1 MPITGRSASTA
12 IILASIFIFPAAISR
27 GEQENP
33 GIRGFAPA
41 RVAAERALEQQLR
54 AIPDPARAESD
65 LRRITQEPHM
75 AGTEASHRLA
85 EWLRDQY
92 RSYGFD
98 AEIVSYSVWLAQ
110 PREIK
115 LELTAPDKK
124 ALATPEQPFEV
135 DPDTSNKN
143 IVAGFN
149 TFSPSGDV
157 TAPVVYVNYGMQAD
171 YRELDKLGISVAGK
185 IAIARYGG
193 CYRGIKTKLAEEHHA
208 LGLIIYSDPEDDGYV
223 AGDVF
228 PNGPWRPMSG
238 IQRGSVEYTEIYPGD
253 PLTPGLAS
261 TPDAKRLA
269 PADAANL
276 ARIPT
281 MPINSQDASA
291 ILANLG
297 GPHVPRQW
305 QGGLPFTY
313 HIGPGA
319 AVAHMK
325 LVMDYQQRPLYDVI
339 AKLHATNDG
348 EWVVLG
354 NHHDAWVY
362 GAVDPGS
369 GTATMLETARAF
381 GELVRAGW
389 KPRRTIVMCE
399 WDGEEPGLMGST
411 EWVEANR
418 AELQAKAVAYLN
430 TDVGVAGPNFT
441 ASATP
446 SLKELIRD
454 VAREVQDPR
463 DVRSVYNIW
472 LDRATRQQEEPS
484 GIARPPSAKFT
495 APGEAPIEA
504 LGAGSDFC
512 PFFDHAGIPSLD
524 AGFIGDYGVY
534 HSMYDDFF
542 WMKKFGD
549 PTFEYHVAL
558 AKILGTLALRLD
570 ESDTLPFDYSA
581 YAAEITRVTNDLA
594 TRAAKLGIGTADVPA
609 VTDAAAQLAASAA
622 RASLALQQRANDW
635 PNPAKQNE
643 LNRELVSVEQTL
655 LAPEGLSGR
664 AWYKHTIYAP
674 GTYAGYAAEVL
685 PGVNEA
691 LDRQD
696 AATFTHESAALAAAL
711 RRASTRLDVI
721 ARLAGSPAAQ

>member
-1 MPITGRSASTA
+1 MAITTRRARTA
-12 IILASIFIFPAAISR
+12 IILASIFIFPAVISR
-27 GEQENP
+27 GTQQNLA
-33 GIRGFAPA
+33 IRGFASA
-41 RVAAERALEQQLR
+41 RVAAERALEQQMR
-54 AIPDPARAESD
+54 AIPDPARAESN
-65 LRRITQEPHM
+65 LRHITLEPHM

-98 AEIVSYSVWLAQ
+98 ADIVSYSVWLAQ
-110 PREIK
+110 PREVQ
-115 LELTAPDKK
+115 LELTSPEKK
-124 ALATPEQPFEV
+124 ILATPEQPFAV
-135 DPDTSNKN
+135 DPDTYNKN

-157 TAPVVYVNYGMQAD
+157 AAPVVYVNYGMQAD
-171 YRELDKLGISVAGK
+171 YRELDSLGISVAGK

-193 CYRGIKTKLAEEHHA
+193 CYRGIKAKLAEEHEA
-208 LGLIIYSDPEDDGYV
+208 VGLIIYSDPEDDGYV

-253 PLTPGLAS
+253 PLTPGEAAG
-261 TPDAKRLA
+261 PNVKRLA
-269 PADAANL
+269 PSDAANL
-276 ARIPT
+276 PRIPT
-281 MPINSQDASA
+281 MPINSQDASV

-297 GPHVPRQW
+297 GPHVPRKW
-305 QGGLPFTY
+305 QGGLAFTY
-313 HIGPGA
+313 HVGPGA

-325 LVMDYQQRPLYDVI
+325 LVMDYQQRTLYDVI
-339 AKLHATNDG
+339 AKLRGTNDS

-381 GELVRAGW
+381 GELIRTGW

-411 EWVEANR
+411 EWVEENR
-418 AELQAKAVAYLN
+418 AELQAKAVAYIN

-441 ASATP
+441 SAATP
-446 SLKELIRD
+446 SLKELVRE
-454 VAREVQDPR
+454 VTREVQDPR
-463 DVRSVYNIW
+463 DIRSVYNVW

-495 APGEAPIEA
+495 APGVVPIEA

-524 AGFIGDYGVY
+524 AGFVGDYGVY
-534 HSMYDDFF
+534 HSMYDDFY

-549 PTFEYHVAL
+549 PSFEYHVAL

-581 YAAEITRVTNDLA
+581 YAAEISRAANELA
-594 TRAAKLGIGTADVPA
+594 TRATKQGISGADVQA
-609 VTDAAAQLAASAA
+609 VTNAATQLTASAA
-622 RASLALQQRANDW
+622 AVSQAMQHWVSAPPAST
-635 PNPAKQNE
+635 KQHEINH
-643 LNRELVSVEQTL
+643 ELVSVEQAL
-655 LAPEGLSGR
+655 LAPEGLAGR
-664 AWYKHTIYAP
+664 TWYKHTIYAP
-674 GTYAGYAAEVL
+674 GMYAGYAAEVL

-691 LDRQD
+691 LDRKD
-696 AATFTHESAALAAAL
+696 TATFNSEAASLAAAL
-711 RRASTRLDVI
+711 RRASARLDEI
-721 ARLAGSPAAQ
+721 AHLASSAGQ

>member
-1 MPITGRSASTA
+1 MAITGRGARTA

-27 GEQENP
+27 GKQENP

-41 RVAAERALEQQLR
+41 RVAAERVLEQQLR
-54 AIPDPARAESD
+54 AIPDPARAESN
-65 LRRITQEPHM
+65 LRHITSEPHL

-98 AEIVSYSVWLAQ
+98 AEIVSYSVWLPQA
-110 PREIK
+110 REVK
-115 LELTAPDKK
+115 LELTAPKTIT
-124 ALATPEQPFEV
+124 LGTPEQPIEI
-135 DPDTSNKN
+135 DQDTYNKN
-143 IVAGFN
+143 AVMAFN
-149 TFSPSGDV
+149 AYAPSADV
-157 TAPVVYVNYGMQAD
+157 TAPVIYVNYGTQED
-171 YRELDKLGISVAGK
+171 YRALEAMGISVEGK
-185 IAIARYGG
+185 IAIARYGR
-193 CYRGIKTKLAEEHHA
+193 CYRGIKTKLAEEHKA
-208 LGLIIYSDPEDDGYV
+208 VGLILYSDPQDDGYFV
-223 AGDVF
+223 GDMF
-228 PNGPWRPMSG
+228 PRGPWRPMSG
-238 IQRGSVEYTEIYPGD
+238 IQRGSVQYTEIYPGD
-253 PLTPGLAS
+253 PLTPGVGA
-261 TPDAKRLA
+261 TPSAKRLA
-269 PADAANL
+269 PADAKNL
-276 ARIPT
+276 PRIPT
-281 MPINSQDASA
+281 MPINAQDASA
-291 ILANLG
+291 ILGALE
-297 GPHVPRQW
+297 GPHVPRGW
-305 QGGLPFTY
+305 QGALPFTY
-313 HIGPGA
+313 HIGPGD

-325 LVMDYQQRPLYDVI
+325 LVMDYQQRPIYDVI
-339 AKLHATNDG
+339 AKLHGTNDG

-369 GTATMLETARAF
+369 GTATMLETARAL

-418 AELQAKAVAYLN
+418 AELQSKAVAYLN

-446 SLKELIRD
+446 SLKQLVRE

-463 DVRSVYNIW
+463 DVRSIYNVW

-495 APGEAPIEA
+495 APGDAPIEA

-512 PFFDHAGIPSLD
+512 PFFDHAGIASLD

-534 HSMYDDFF
+534 HSMYDDFY
-542 WMKKFGD
+542 WMKRFGD
-549 PTFEYHVAL
+549 PTFEFHIAL

-581 YAAEITRVTNDLA
+581 YAAEISRAASDLA
-594 TRAAKLGIGTADVPA
+594 TRAAKQGIGAADVPA
-609 VTDAAAQLAASAA
+609 VSDAAAQLTASAA
-622 RASLALQQRANDW
+622 RVSQAMQQWANASREA
-635 PNPAKQNE
+635 AKQNE

-664 AWYKHTIYAP
+664 TWYKHTIYAP

-685 PGVNEA
+685 PGANEA

-696 AATFTHESAALAAAL
+696 AATFS
-711 RRASTRLDVI
+711 R
-721 ARLAGSPAAQ
+721 

>member
-1 MPITGRSASTA
+1 MP
-12 IILASIFIFPAAISR
+12 
-27 GEQENP
+27 
-33 GIRGFAPA
+33 
-41 RVAAERALEQQLR
+41 
-54 AIPDPARAESD
+54 
-65 LRRITQEPHM
+65 
-75 AGTEASHRLA
+75 
-85 EWLRDQY
+85 
-92 RSYGFD
+92 
-98 AEIVSYSVWLAQ
+98 
-110 PREIK
+110 
-115 LELTAPDKK
+115 
-124 ALATPEQPFEV
+124 
-135 DPDTSNKN
+135 
-143 IVAGFN
+143 
-149 TFSPSGDV
+149 
-157 TAPVVYVNYGMQAD
+157 
-171 YRELDKLGISVAGK
+171 
-185 IAIARYGG
+185 
-193 CYRGIKTKLAEEHHA
+193 
-208 LGLIIYSDPEDDGYV
+208 
-223 AGDVF
+223 
-228 PNGPWRPMSG
+228 
-238 IQRGSVEYTEIYPGD
+238 
-253 PLTPGLAS
+253 
-261 TPDAKRLA
+261 
-269 PADAANL
+269 
-276 ARIPT
+276 RIPT
-281 MPINSQDASA
+281 LPINSQDASA

-313 HIGPGA
+313 HVGPGA

-325 LVMDYQQRPLYDVI
+325 LEMDYQQRPLYDVI
-339 AKLHATNDG
+339 AKLHGTNDG

-454 VAREVQDPR
+454 VTREVQDPR

-581 YAAEITRVTNDLA
+581 YAAEITRVTSDLA
-594 TRAAKLGIGTADVPA
+594 TRAIKLGIGTADVPA

-622 RASLALQQRANDW
+622 RASLALQRRANDW

-643 LNRELVSVEQTL
+643 LNRELVSVEQSL

-664 AWYKHTIYAP
+664 TWYKHTIYAP
-674 GTYAGYAAEVL
+674 GSYAGYAAEVL
-685 PGVNEA
+685 PGANEA

-696 AATFTHESAALAAAL
+696 AATFTQESAALAAAL
-711 RRASTRLDVI
+711 RRASTRLEEI
-721 ARLAGSPAAQ
+721 ARLASSSAQ

>member
-1 MPITGRSASTA
+1 MAISTRRARTA
-12 IILASIFIFPAAISR
+12 IILASIFIFPAAIS
-27 GEQENP
+27 GGKQENP

-41 RVAAERALEQQLR
+41 RVAAESALEQQMR
-54 AIPDPARAESD
+54 AIPDPASAESN
-65 LRRITQEPHM
+65 LRHITSVPHM
-75 AGTEASHRLA
+75 AGTEASHQVA

-115 LELTAPDKK
+115 LELTAPGKK
-124 ALATPEQPFEV
+124 ILASPEQPFEV
-135 DPDTSNKN
+135 DPDNYNKN

-171 YRELDKLGISVAGK
+171 YRQLDSLGISVAGK
-185 IAIARYGG
+185 IVIARYGG
-193 CYRGIKTKLAEEHHA
+193 CYRGIKTKLAEEHKA
-208 LGLIIYSDPEDDGYV
+208 VGLIIYSDPEDDGYV

-253 PLTPGLAS
+253 PLTPGVAAA
-261 TPDAKRLA
+261 PNAKRLA

-276 ARIPT
+276 PRIPT
-281 MPINSQDASA
+281 MPINSQDASV
-291 ILANLG
+291 ILGNLG

-313 HIGPGA
+313 HVGPGA

-325 LVMDYQQRPLYDVI
+325 VVMDYQQRPLYDVI
-339 AKLHATNDG
+339 AKLHGTDDG
-348 EWVVLG
+348 EWVVMG

-369 GTATMLETARAF
+369 GTATMLETAHAF

-411 EWVEANR
+411 EWVEANL
-418 AELQAKAVAYLN
+418 AELQANAVAYLN

-446 SLKELIRD
+446 SLKELVRD
-454 VAREVQDPR
+454 VAREVQDPH
-463 DVRSVYNIW
+463 DVRSVYNVW
-472 LDRATRQQEEPS
+472 LDRATRQQEEPN
-484 GIARPPSAKFT
+484 GIARPNAKMT
-495 APGEAPIEA
+495 APGQAPIEA

-524 AGFIGDYGVY
+524 AGFVGDYGVY

-581 YAAEITRVTNDLA
+581 YAAEIARAANDLA
-594 TRAAKLGIGTADVPA
+594 TRATKLGIGSADMPS
-609 VTDAAAQLAASAA
+609 VTDAVAHLTASAT
-622 RASLALQQRANDW
+622 RASQAMQQWTNASSDT
-635 PNPAKQNE
+635 ATLNE
-643 LNRELVSVEQTL
+643 VNRDLVSVEQAL
-655 LAPEGLSGR
+655 LAPEGLAGR
-664 AWYKHTIYAP
+664 TWYKHTIYAP

-685 PGVNEA
+685 PGANEA
-691 LDRQD
+691 LDRQN
-696 AATFTHESAALAAAL
+696 AATFTREAAALAAAL
-711 RRASTRLDVI
+711 RRASARLDEITRL
-721 ARLAGSPAAQ
+721 AAASVTK

>member
-1 MPITGRSASTA
+1 MAFTRRGARTA

-27 GEQENP
+27 GKQENP

-41 RVAAERALEQQLR
+41 RVAAERVLEQQLR

-65 LRRITQEPHM
+65 LRHITSEPHM
-75 AGTEASHRLA
+75 AGTEASHRVA

-92 RSYGFD
+92 RGYGFD

-124 ALATPEQPFEV
+124 ILATPEQPFEV

-193 CYRGIKTKLAEEHHA
+193 CYRGIKAKLAEERKA

-238 IQRGSVEYTEIYPGD
+238 IQRGSIEYTQIYPGD
-253 PLTPGLAS
+253 PLTPGVAA

-269 PADAANL
+269 PADATNL
-276 ARIPT
+276 PRIPT
-281 MPINSQDASA
+281 LPINSQDASA
-291 ILANLG
+291 ILANLD

-313 HIGPGA
+313 HVGPGT

-339 AKLHATNDG
+339 AKLRGANDG
-348 EWVVLG
+348 ESVVLG

-454 VAREVQDPR
+454 VTREVQDPR
-463 DVRSVYNIW
+463 DIRSIYNVW

-484 GIARPPSAKFT
+484 GIARSPSAKFN

-549 PTFEYHVAL
+549 PSFEYHVAL

-581 YAAEITRVTNDLA
+581 YAAEITRAANDLA
-594 TRAAKLGIGTADVPA
+594 TRATKLGIGSADVLA
-609 VTDAAAQLAASAA
+609 VTDAATQLSASAA
-622 RASLALQQRANDW
+622 RASLALQHGAATAL
-635 PNPAKQNE
+635 NPAKQNE
-643 LNRELVSVEQTL
+643 LNRELVSVEQSL

-664 AWYKHTIYAP
+664 TWYKHTIYAP

-685 PGVNEA
+685 PGANEA

-696 AATFTHESAALAAAL
+696 PATFTHESAALAAAL
-711 RRASTRLDVI
+711 RRASTRLDEI
-721 ARLAGSPAAQ
+721 ARLAGSPTAQ

>member
-1 MPITGRSASTA
+1 MAVTTGRARTA
-12 IILASIFIFPAAISR
+12 VILASIFIFPAAISR
-27 GEQENP
+27 GTQDNP

-41 RVAAERALEQQLR
+41 RVAAERALEQQMR
-54 AIPDPARAESD
+54 AIPDSARAESY
-65 LRRITQEPHM
+65 LRHITSEPHM

-110 PREIK
+110 PREVQ

-124 ALATPEQPFEV
+124 TLATPEQPFQV

-171 YRELDKLGISVAGK
+171 YRELDQLGISVAGK

-193 CYRGIKTKLAEEHHA
+193 CYRGIKTKLAEAHKA
-208 LGLIIYSDPEDDGYV
+208 VGLIIYSDPEDDGYV

-253 PLTPGLAS
+253 PLTPGEAS
-261 TPDAKRLA
+261 TANAKRLA
-269 PADAANL
+269 PADATNL
-276 ARIPT
+276 PRIPT
-281 MPINSQDASA
+281 MPINSQDASV
-291 ILANLG
+291 ILENLG
-297 GPHVPRQW
+297 GAHVPRQW

-313 HIGPGA
+313 HVGPGA

-325 LVMDYQQRPLYDVI
+325 LVMDYQQRTLYDVI
-339 AKLHATNDG
+339 AKLRGANDG

-418 AELQAKAVAYLN
+418 GELESKAVAYLN

-446 SLKELIRD
+446 SLKQLVRE

-463 DVRSVYNIW
+463 DVRSVYSVW

-534 HSMYDDFF
+534 HSMYDDFY

-549 PTFEYHVAL
+549 PTFEFHVAL
-558 AKILGTLALRLD
+558 AKILGTIALRLD
-570 ESDTLPFDYSA
+570 ESDTLPFDYTA
-581 YAAEITRVTNDLA
+581 YAAEISRAANDLA
-594 TRAAKLGIGTADVPA
+594 TRSAKQGMGAADVPA
-609 VTDAAAQLAASAA
+609 VSDAAAQLTASAA
-622 RASLALQQRANDW
+622 RASQAMQQSANTSRGA
-635 PNPAKQNE
+635 AKQNE
-643 LNRELVSVEQTL
+643 LNRELVSVEQAL
-655 LAPEGLSGR
+655 LAPEGLAGR
-664 AWYKHTIYAP
+664 TWYKHTIYAP

-685 PGVNEA
+685 PGANEA

-696 AATFTHESAALAAAL
+696 PATFRREAAALAAAL
-711 RRASTRLDVI
+711 RRASARLDEI
-721 ARLAGSPAAQ
+721 ARLASSSAQ

>member
-1 MPITGRSASTA
+1 MAVTTRRLRSA
-12 IILASIFIFPAAISR
+12 IILASIVVFPAAISR
-27 GEQENP
+27 GTQDNP

-41 RVAAERALEQQLR
+41 RVAAERALEQQMR
-54 AIPDPARAESD
+54 AIPDPARAESN
-65 LRRITQEPHM
+65 LRHITSEPHT
-75 AGTEASHRLA
+75 AGTEASHRVA

-110 PREIK
+110 PREVQ
-115 LELTAPDKK
+115 LELTAPEKK
-124 ALATPEQPFEV
+124 TLATPEQPFQV
-135 DPDTSNKN
+135 DPDTLNKN
-143 IVAGFN
+143 IVAAFN

-157 TAPVVYVNYGMQAD
+157 AAPVVYVNYGMQAD
-171 YRELDKLGISVAGK
+171 YRELEKMGITVAGK

-193 CYRGIKTKLAEEHHA
+193 CYRGIKTKLAEEHKA
-208 LGLIIYSDPEDDGYV
+208 LGVIIYSDPEDDGYV

-253 PLTPGLAS
+253 PLTPGVAS
-261 TPDAKRLA
+261 TADAKRLA
-269 PADAANL
+269 RADATNL
-276 ARIPT
+276 PRIPT
-281 MPINSQDASA
+281 MPINSQDASV
-291 ILANLG
+291 ILENLG
-297 GPHVPRQW
+297 GAHVPRQW

-313 HIGPGA
+313 HVGPGA

-325 LVMDYQQRPLYDVI
+325 LVMDYQQRTIYDVI
-339 AKLHATNDG
+339 AKLRGANDG

-418 AELQAKAVAYLN
+418 AELQSKAVAYLN

-446 SLKELIRD
+446 SLKQLVRE

-463 DVRSVYNIW
+463 DVRSIYNVW

-495 APGEAPIEA
+495 AQGEAPIEA

-534 HSMYDDFF
+534 HSMYDDFY

-549 PTFEYHVAL
+549 PTFEFHIAL

-581 YAAEITRVTNDLA
+581 YAAEISRAASDLA
-594 TRAAKLGIGTADVPA
+594 ARAAKQGIGTADVPA
-609 VTDAAAQLAASAA
+609 VSDAAAQLTASAA
-622 RASLALQQRANDW
+622 RASQAMQQWGNASRDA
-635 PNPAKQNE
+635 PKQNE

-664 AWYKHTIYAP
+664 TWYKHTIYAP

-685 PGVNEA
+685 PGANEA

-696 AATFTHESAALAAAL
+696 AATFTHEAASLAAAL
-711 RRASTRLDVI
+711 RRAAARLDEI
-721 ARLAGSPAAQ
+721 ARLASSTTK

>member
-1 MPITGRSASTA
+1 MAVTTRRLRSA
-12 IILASIFIFPAAISR
+12 IILASIVVFPAAISR
-27 GEQENP
+27 GTQDHP

-41 RVAAERALEQQLR
+41 RVAAERALEQQMR
-54 AIPDPARAESD
+54 AIPDPARAESN
-65 LRRITQEPHM
+65 LRHITSEPHM
-75 AGTEASHRLA
+75 AGTEASHRVA

-98 AEIVSYSVWLAQ
+98 AEIVSYGVWLAQ
-110 PREIK
+110 PREVQ
-115 LELTAPDKK
+115 LELTAPEKK
-124 ALATPEQPFEV
+124 TLATPEQPFQV

-143 IVAGFN
+143 IVAAFN

-157 TAPVVYVNYGMQAD
+157 AAPVVYVNYGMQAD
-171 YRELDKLGISVAGK
+171 YRELEKMGITVAGK

-193 CYRGIKTKLAEEHHA
+193 CYRGIKTKLAEEHKA
-208 LGLIIYSDPEDDGYV
+208 LGVIIYSDPEDDGYV

-253 PLTPGLAS
+253 PLTPGVAS
-261 TPDAKRLA
+261 TADAKRLA
-269 PADAANL
+269 PADATNL
-276 ARIPT
+276 PRIPT
-281 MPINSQDASA
+281 MPINSQDASV
-291 ILANLG
+291 ILENLG
-297 GPHVPRQW
+297 GAHVPRQW

-313 HIGPGA
+313 HVGPGA

-325 LVMDYQQRPLYDVI
+325 LVMDYQQRTIYDVI
-339 AKLHATNDG
+339 AKLHGANDG

-362 GAVDPGS
+362 GAADPGS

-418 AELQAKAVAYLN
+418 AELQSKAVAYLN

-446 SLKELIRD
+446 SLKQLVRE

-463 DVRSVYNIW
+463 DVRSIYNVW

-495 APGEAPIEA
+495 APGDAPIEA

-534 HSMYDDFF
+534 HSMYDDFY

-549 PTFEYHVAL
+549 PTFEFHVAL

-581 YAAEITRVTNDLA
+581 YAAEISRAASDLA
-594 TRAAKLGIGTADVPA
+594 TRAAKQGIGTADVPA
-609 VTDAAAQLAASAA
+609 VSDAAAQLTASAA
-622 RASLALQQRANDW
+622 RASQAMQQWGNASRDA
-635 PNPAKQNE
+635 AKQNE

-664 AWYKHTIYAP
+664 TWYKHTIYAP

-685 PGVNEA
+685 PGANEA

-696 AATFTHESAALAAAL
+696 AATFTHEAASLAAAL
-711 RRASTRLDVI
+711 RRAAARLDEI
-721 ARLAGSPAAQ
+721 ARLASSTTK

>member
-1 MPITGRSASTA
+1 MAVPTQRVRAA
-12 IILASIFIFPAAISR
+12 IILASIVVFPAAISR
-27 GEQENP
+27 GTQDNP

-41 RVAAERALEQQLR
+41 RVAAEHALEQQMR
-54 AIPDPARAESD
+54 AIPDPARAESN
-65 LRRITQEPHM
+65 LRRITSEPHM
-75 AGTEASHRLA
+75 AGTEASHRVA

-98 AEIVSYSVWLAQ
+98 ADIVSYSLVLSQSGDKQLGLA
-110 PREIK
+110 
-115 LELTAPDKK
+115 APDKRT
-124 ALATPEQPFEV
+124 LTTPEQPFAV

-143 IVAGFN
+143 IVAAFN
-149 TFSPSGDV
+149 AFSPSGDV

-171 YRELDKLGISVAGK
+171 YRELEKLGVSVAGK
-185 IAIARYGG
+185 IVIARYGG
-193 CYRGIKTKLAEEHHA
+193 CYRGIKTKLAEEHKA

-253 PLTPGLAS
+253 PLTPGVAATAS
-261 TPDAKRLA
+261 AKRLA
-269 PADAANL
+269 PADATNL
-276 ARIPT
+276 AHIPT
-281 MPINSQDASA
+281 MPINSQDASV
-291 ILANLG
+291 ILENLG
-297 GPHVPRQW
+297 GAHVPRQW

-313 HIGPGA
+313 HVGPGA

-339 AKLHATNDG
+339 AKLRGANDG

-369 GTATMLETARAF
+369 GTATMLETARGF

-430 TDVGVAGPNFT
+430 TDVGIAGPNFT

-446 SLKELIRD
+446 SLKQLVRE
-454 VAREVQDPR
+454 VTREVQDPR
-463 DVRSVYNIW
+463 DVRSVYNVW

-504 LGAGSDFC
+504 RGAGSDFC

-534 HSMYDDFF
+534 HSMYDDFY

-549 PTFEYHVAL
+549 PAFEFHVAL
-558 AKILGTLALRLD
+558 ARILGTLALRLD

-581 YAAEITRVTNDLA
+581 YAAEIARAANDLV
-594 TRAAKLGIGTADVPA
+594 TRAAKQGIGAADVPA
-609 VTDAAAQLAASAA
+609 VSDAAAQLTASAA
-622 RASLALQQRANDW
+622 RASQAMQQRANASL
-635 PNPAKQNE
+635 NAAKQNE
-643 LNRELVSVEQTL
+643 LNRDLVSVEEAL

-664 AWYKHTIYAP
+664 TWYKHTVYAP

-685 PGVNEA
+685 
-691 LDRQD
+691 
-696 AATFTHESAALAAAL
+696 S
-711 RRASTRLDVI
+711 
-721 ARLAGSPAAQ
+721 

>member
-1 MPITGRSASTA
+1 MAVPTQRVRAA
-12 IILASIFIFPAAISR
+12 IILASIVVFPAAISR
-27 GEQENP
+27 GTQDNP

-41 RVAAERALEQQLR
+41 RVAAEHALEQQMR
-54 AIPDPARAESD
+54 AIPDPARAESN
-65 LRRITQEPHM
+65 LRRITSEPHM
-75 AGTEASHRLA
+75 AGTEASHRVA

-98 AEIVSYSVWLAQ
+98 ADMFTFSGWLAQ
-110 PREIK
+110 AREVQ
-115 LELTAPDKK
+115 LELPAPDKK
-124 ALATPEQPFEV
+124 TLATPEQPFPV

-143 IVAGFN
+143 IVAAFN

-171 YRELDKLGISVAGK
+171 YRELEKLGISVAGK
-185 IAIARYGG
+185 IVIARYGG
-193 CYRGIKTKLAEEHHA
+193 CYRGIKTKLAEEHKA

-253 PLTPGLAS
+253 PLTPGVAA
-261 TPDAKRLA
+261 TANAKRLA
-269 PADAANL
+269 PADATNL
-276 ARIPT
+276 AHIPT
-281 MPINSQDASA
+281 LPINSQDASV
-291 ILANLG
+291 ILQNLG
-297 GPHVPRQW
+297 GAHVPRQW

-313 HIGPGA
+313 HVGPGA

-325 LVMDYQQRPLYDVI
+325 LVMDYQQRTLYDVI
-339 AKLHATNDG
+339 AKLRGANDG

-418 AELQAKAVAYLN
+418 AELQSKAVAYLN

-446 SLKELIRD
+446 SLKQLVRE

-463 DVRSVYNIW
+463 DVRSIYNVW

-495 APGEAPIEA
+495 AQGEAPIEA

-534 HSMYDDFF
+534 HSMYDDFY

-549 PTFEYHVAL
+549 PTFEFHVAL
-558 AKILGTLALRLD
+558 AKILGTLVLRLD
-570 ESDTLPFDYSA
+570 ESDTPPVDYSTS
-581 YAAEITRVTNDLA
+581 AAEIARAANDLA
-594 TRAAKLGIGTADVPA
+594 TRAAKQGMGAADVPA
-609 VTDAAAQLAASAA
+609 VSDAAAQLTASAA
-622 RASLALQQRANDW
+622 RAAQAMQEGANAS
-635 PNPAKQNE
+635 PNEAKQNE
-643 LNRELVSVEQTL
+643 LNRDLVSVEEAL

-664 AWYKHTIYAP
+664 TWYKHTIYAP
-674 GTYAGYAAEVL
+674 GNYAGYAAEVL
-685 PGVNEA
+685 PGANEA

>member
-1 MPITGRSASTA
+1 MAVPTQRVRAA
-12 IILASIFIFPAAISR
+12 IILASIVVFPAAISR
-27 GEQENP
+27 GTKDTP
-33 GIRGFAPA
+33 GIRAFAPA
-41 RVAAERALEQQLR
+41 RVAAEHALEQQMR
-54 AIPDPARAESD
+54 AIPDPARAESN
-65 LRRITQEPHM
+65 LRRITSEPHM
-75 AGTEASHRLA
+75 AGTEASHRVA

-98 AEIVSYSVWLAQ
+98 ADIVSYSVWLAQ
-110 PREIK
+110 PREVQ
-115 LELTAPDKK
+115 LELAAPDKRT
-124 ALATPEQPFEV
+124 LATPEQPFAV

-143 IVAGFN
+143 IVAAFN
-149 TFSPSGDV
+149 AFSPSGDV

-171 YRELDKLGISVAGK
+171 YRELEKLGVSVAGK
-185 IAIARYGG
+185 IVIARYGG
-193 CYRGIKTKLAEEHHA
+193 CYRGIKTKLAEEHKA

-253 PLTPGLAS
+253 PLTPGVAS
-261 TPDAKRLA
+261 TADAKRLA
-269 PADAANL
+269 PADATNL
-276 ARIPT
+276 AHIPT
-281 MPINSQDASA
+281 MPINSQDASV
-291 ILANLG
+291 ILENLG
-297 GPHVPRQW
+297 GAHVPRQW

-313 HIGPGA
+313 HVGPGA

-339 AKLHATNDG
+339 AKLRGANDG

-446 SLKELIRD
+446 SLKQL
-454 VAREVQDPR
+454 VREATPEVPDPR
-463 DVRSVYNIW
+463 EGGV
-472 LDRATRQQEEPS
+472 
-484 GIARPPSAKFT
+484 
-495 APGEAPIEA
+495 
-504 LGAGSDFC
+504 
-512 PFFDHAGIPSLD
+512 
-524 AGFIGDYGVY
+524 IGDYGVY
-534 HSMYDDFF
+534 HSMYDDFY

-549 PTFEYHVAL
+549 PTFEFHVAL
-558 AKILGTLALRLD
+558 AKILGTLVLRLD

-581 YAAEITRVTNDLA
+581 YAAEIARAANDLA
-594 TRAAKLGIGTADVPA
+594 TRAAKQGIGAADVPA
-609 VTDAAAQLAASAA
+609 VSDAAAQLTASAA
-622 RASLALQQRANDW
+622 RAAQAMQQPANAS
-635 PNPAKQNE
+635 PNGAKQNE
-643 LNRELVSVEQTL
+643 LNRDLVSVEEAL

-664 AWYKHTIYAP
+664 TWYKHSVSAP
-674 GTYAGYAAEVL
+674 GPYAGSAAEAP
-685 PGVNEA
+685 PGPTEA
-691 LDRQD
+691 LDRQA
-696 AATFTHESAALAAAL
+696 AATFTHEAAALAAAL
-711 RRASTRLDVI
+711 RRASARLDEI
-721 ARLAGSPAAQ
+721 ARLASSTTQ

>member
-1 MPITGRSASTA
+1 MAVAIHRIRAA
-12 IILASIFIFPAAISR
+12 IILASVVVIPAAISR
-27 GEQENP
+27 GTQDNP

-54 AIPDPARAESD
+54 AIPDPARAESN
-65 LRRITQEPHM
+65 LRHLTSEPHM
-75 AGTEASHRLA
+75 AGTEASHRVA

-98 AEIVSYSVWLAQ
+98 ADIVSYSVWLAQ
-110 PREIK
+110 PREVR
-115 LELTAPDKK
+115 LELTAPIKK
-124 ALATPEQPFEV
+124 DLATPEQPFQI

-143 IVAGFN
+143 IVVGFN

-171 YRELDKLGISVAGK
+171 YRELEKLGVSVAGK

-193 CYRGIKTKLAEEHHA
+193 CYRGIKTKLAEEHKA
-208 LGLIIYSDPEDDGYV
+208 LALIIYSDPEDDGYV

-253 PLTPGLAS
+253 PLTPGIPA
-261 TPDAKRLA
+261 TANAKRLA
-269 PADAANL
+269 PTDATDMP
-276 ARIPT
+276 RIPT

-291 ILANLG
+291 ILENLG
-297 GPHVPRQW
+297 GAHVPRQW

-313 HIGPGA
+313 HVGPGA

-325 LVMDYQQRPLYDVI
+325 LVMDYQQRTLYDVI
-339 AKLHATNDG
+339 AKLRGANDG

-418 AELQAKAVAYLN
+418 VELQSKAVAYLN

-446 SLKELIRD
+446 SLKALIRE

-463 DVRSVYNIW
+463 DVRSVYNVW

-484 GIARPPSAKFT
+484 GIARPPAAKFT

-534 HSMYDDFF
+534 HSMYDDFY

-549 PTFEYHVAL
+549 PTFEFHVAL

-581 YAAEITRVTNDLA
+581 YAAEIARAANDLA
-594 TRAAKLGIGTADVPA
+594 ARAAKLGIGSSDVPA
-609 VTDAAAQLAASAA
+609 ISDAAAQLTASAA
-622 RASLALQQRANDW
+622 RASQALQHW
-635 PNPAKQNE
+635 PNASPNSARQND
-643 LNRELVSVEQTL
+643 LNRELVSVEQAL
-655 LAPEGLSGR
+655 LAPEGLAGR
-664 AWYKHTIYAP
+664 TWYKHTIYAP

-685 PGVNEA
+685 PGANEA

-696 AATFTHESAALAAAL
+696 AATFTHEAAALAAAL
-711 RRASTRLDVI
+711 RRASARLDEI
-721 ARLAGSPAAQ
+721 ARLASAPGR

>member
-1 MPITGRSASTA
+1 MAVTIQRIRTA
-12 IILASIFIFPAAISR
+12 ITLASIFVFPAAISR
-27 GEQENP
+27 GTQDNP

-41 RVAAERALEQQLR
+41 RVAAERALEQQMR
-54 AIPDPARAESD
+54 AIPDPARAESN
-65 LRRITQEPHM
+65 LRHITSEPHM
-75 AGTEASHRLA
+75 AGTEASHRVA

-98 AEIVSYSVWLAQ
+98 AEIASYSVWLAQ
-110 PREIK
+110 PRELR

-124 ALATPEQPFEV
+124 TLGTPEQPFPV
-135 DPDTSNKN
+135 DPDTSSRN

-149 TFSPSGDV
+149 AFSPSGDV

-193 CYRGIKTKLAEEHHA
+193 CYRGIKTKLAEEHKA

-253 PLTPGLAS
+253 PLTPGVAAS
-261 TPDAKRLA
+261 PNTKRLA

-276 ARIPT
+276 PRIPT
-281 MPINSQDASA
+281 MPINSQDASV

-313 HIGPGA
+313 HVGPGA

-325 LVMDYQQRPLYDVI
+325 LEMDYQQRTLYDVI
-339 AKLHATNDG
+339 AKLRGANDG

-369 GTATMLETARAF
+369 GTATMLETAHAF

-418 AELQAKAVAYLN
+418 TELQAKAVAYLN

-446 SLKELIRD
+446 SLKELVRE
-454 VAREVQDPR
+454 VTREVQDPR
-463 DVRSVYNIW
+463 DVRSIYNVW
-472 LDRATRQQEEPS
+472 LDRATRQQEEPN
-484 GIARPPSAKFT
+484 GIARPSAKLT
-495 APGEAPIEA
+495 SPGEAPIEA

-524 AGFIGDYGVY
+524 AGFVGDYGVY
-534 HSMYDDFF
+534 HSMYDDFY

-549 PTFEYHVAL
+549 PTFEFHVAL

-581 YAAEITRVTNDLA
+581 YAAEISRAVNDLS
-594 TRAAKLGIGTADVPA
+594 TRAAKQGIGSTDVPT
-609 VTDAAAQLAASAA
+609 VSDAAAQLTASAA
-622 RASLALQQRANDW
+622 RASQAIQQWGNVS
-635 PNPAKQNE
+635 PNAAKQAE
-643 LNRELVSVEQTL
+643 LNRELVSIEQAL
-655 LAPEGLSGR
+655 LTPEGLSGR
-664 AWYKHTIYAP
+664 TWYKHTIYAP

-685 PGVNEA
+685 PGANEA

-696 AATFTHESAALAAAL
+696 AATFAHEAAALAAAL
-711 RRASTRLDVI
+711 HRAAAGLDEI
-721 ARLAGSPAAQ
+721 ARTASSAAQ

>member
-1 MPITGRSASTA
+1 MAVRTRRLRSA
-12 IILASIFIFPAAISR
+12 IILASIVVFPAAISR
-27 GEQENP
+27 GTQDNP

-41 RVAAERALEQQLR
+41 RVAAERALEQQMR
-54 AIPDPARAESD
+54 AIPDPARAESN
-65 LRRITQEPHM
+65 LRHITSEPHM
-75 AGTEASHRLA
+75 AGTEASHRVA

-98 AEIVSYSVWLAQ
+98 TEIVSYSVWLAQ
-110 PREIK
+110 PREVR

-124 ALATPEQPFEV
+124 TLATPEQPFAV
-135 DPDTSNKN
+135 DPDTSDRN

-193 CYRGIKTKLAEEHHA
+193 CYRGIKTKLAEEHKA

-238 IQRGSVEYTEIYPGD
+238 IQRGSIEYTQIYPGD
-253 PLTPGLAS
+253 PLTPGVAS
-261 TPDAKRLA
+261 TPNAKRLA
-269 PADAANL
+269 PGEATNL
-276 ARIPT
+276 PRIPT
-281 MPINSQDASA
+281 MPINSQDALA
-291 ILANLG
+291 ILENLA

-313 HIGPGA
+313 HFGPGG

-325 LVMDYQQRPLYDVI
+325 LVMDYQQRTLYDVV
-339 AKLHATNDG
+339 ARLRGANDG

-446 SLKELIRD
+446 SLKQL
-454 VAREVQDPR
+454 
-463 DVRSVYNIW
+463 VRSIYNLW

-495 APGEAPIEA
+495 ASGEAPIEA

-534 HSMYDDFF
+534 HSMYDDFY

-549 PTFEYHVAL
+549 PTFEFHVAL

-570 ESDTLPFDYSA
+570 EADTLPFDYSA
-581 YAAEITRVTNDLA
+581 YAAEISRAASDLA
-594 TRAAKLGIGTADVPA
+594 TRAAKQGIGAADVPA
-609 VTDAAAQLAASAA
+609 VSDAAAQLTASAA
-622 RASLALQQRANDW
+622 RASQALQQRASVS

-643 LNRELVSVEQTL
+643 LNRDLVSVEQAL
-655 LAPEGLSGR
+655 LAPEGLAGR
-664 AWYKHTIYAP
+664 TWYKHTLYAP

-696 AATFTHESAALAAAL
+696 SATFTREAAALAAAL
-711 RRASTRLDVI
+711 HRASTRLDEI
-721 ARLAGSPAAQ
+721 ARAASSPGQ

>member
-1 MPITGRSASTA
+1 MAISTLRARTA
-12 IILASIFIFPAAISR
+12 IILASIFVFPAAISR
-27 GEQENP
+27 GTQQNLA
-33 GIRGFAPA
+33 IRGFAPA
-41 RVAAERALEQQLR
+41 RVAAERALEQQMR
-54 AIPDPARAESD
+54 AIPDPARAESN
-65 LRRITQEPHM
+65 LRHITLEPHM
-75 AGTEASHRLA
+75 AGTQASHRLA

-98 AEIVSYSVWLAQ
+98 ADIVSYSVWLAQ
-110 PREIK
+110 PREVQ
-115 LELTAPDKK
+115 LELTSPEKK
-124 ALATPEQPFEV
+124 ILASPEQPFAV
-135 DPDTSNKN
+135 DPDTYNKN

-157 TAPVVYVNYGMQAD
+157 AAPVVYVNYGMQAD
-171 YRELDKLGISVAGK
+171 YRELDSLGISVAGK

-193 CYRGIKTKLAEEHHA
+193 CYRGIKAKLAEEHKA
-208 LGLIIYSDPEDDGYV
+208 VGLIIYSDPEDDGYV

-253 PLTPGLAS
+253 PLTPGEAAG
-261 TPDAKRLA
+261 PNAKRLS
-269 PADAANL
+269 PSDAANL
-276 ARIPT
+276 PRIPT
-281 MPINSQDASA
+281 MPINSQDASV

-297 GPHVPRQW
+297 GPHVPRKW

-313 HIGPGA
+313 HLGPGA

-325 LVMDYQQRPLYDVI
+325 LVMDYQQRTLYDVI
-339 AKLHATNDG
+339 AKLSGTNDG

-411 EWVEANR
+411 EWVEENR
-418 AELQAKAVAYLN
+418 AELQAKAVAYIN

-441 ASATP
+441 SAATP
-446 SLKELIRD
+446 SLKELVRE
-454 VAREVQDPR
+454 VTREVQDPR
-463 DVRSVYNIW
+463 DIRSVYNVW

-495 APGEAPIEA
+495 APGVVPLEA

-524 AGFIGDYGVY
+524 AGFVGDYGVY
-534 HSMYDDFF
+534 HSMYDDFY

-549 PTFEYHVAL
+549 PSFEYHVAL

-581 YAAEITRVTNDLA
+581 YAAEISRAANELA
-594 TRAAKLGIGTADVPA
+594 TRATKQGISGADVQA
-609 VTDAAAQLAASAA
+609 VSDAAAQLTASAA
-622 RASLALQQRANDW
+622 AVSQAMQRWASAPLDST
-635 PNPAKQNE
+635 KQHEMNH
-643 LNRELVSVEQTL
+643 ELVSVEQTL
-655 LAPEGLSGR
+655 LAPEGLAGR
-664 AWYKHTIYAP
+664 TWYKHTIYAP
-674 GTYAGYAAEVL
+674 GMYAGYAAEVL

-691 LDRQD
+691 LDRKD
-696 AATFTHESAALAAAL
+696 AATFNIEAAALAAAL
-711 RRASTRLDVI
+711 RRASARLDEI
-721 ARLAGSPAAQ
+721 ARFASSTGQ